1 MSHPLPNLLET
12 TLQKLREM
20 VDVNSVMGDPIQ
32 TPDGITILPVCK
44 VSYGFGGGGADFS
57 TKNQTKQEYP
67 FGGGT
72 GGGVKM
78 TPVAFLVIK
87 GESVRLLPVGT
98 PAVSAGERVVD
109 LVPDLVDK
117 VTSLIDGRKEKTE

>member
-32 TPDGITILPVCK
+32 TPEGITILPVCK
-44 VSYGFGGGGADFS
+44 VSYGFGGGGSDFS

-67 FGGGT
+67 FGGRYRRWGENDSGGVSGDQGRVGSSAAGGYT
-72 GGGVKM
+72 GRLRRRAGGGSG
-78 TPVAFLVIK
+78 ARS
-87 GESVRLLPVGT
+87 GG
-98 PAVSAGERVVD
+98 
-109 LVPDLVDK
+109 
-117 VTSLIDGRKEKTE
+117 